1 MLMFDRLRARL
12 VERRALNAFTV
23 GDYPRAEELFRALQR
38 REGETQRVLRNLG
51 LVRMA
56 QGDLADA
63 RRLFEREVELF
74 GPSADRLRAL
84 AEVAYLA
91 GDRKTAADRIAAA
104 LSEPGC
110 QGSELWERRA
120 GICADSQTYAAAM
133 QGKKDFAEGNRRLA
147 AGDTDGA
154 LDAFRKAVSA
164 DPTDYAAL
172 NNIGG
177 ILLNSKNDPA
187 AAARIFEQALG
198 LLDLPMVRANLA
210 RARAAAEE
218 GKR

>member
-1 MLMFDRLRARL
+1 MFDRLRARL
-12 VERRALNAFTV
+12 AERRLLDALTL
-23 GDYPRAEELFRALQR
+23 GEYPRAEALLQALQE
-38 REGETQRVLRNLG
+38 REGESQRVLRNLG

-56 QGDLADA
+56 QGDLAEA

-91 GDRKTAADRIAAA
+91 GDRQSAASRIAAA
-104 LSEPGC
+104 LSEPGN
-110 QGSELWERRA
+110 QGSELLGRRA
-120 GICADSQTYAAAM
+120 RVCADPQAHAAAM
-133 QGKKDFAEGNRRLA
+133 RGKKDFAEGNRRLA

-154 LDAFRKAVSA
+154 LASFQRAA
-164 DPTDYAAL
+164 AGDPTDYAAL

-177 ILLNSKNDPA
+177 ILMNDRNDPA
-187 AAARIFEQALG
+187 AAIRNFEQARA

-210 RARAAAEE
+210 RARAMMEKS
-218 GKR
+218 KR